1 MTEKT
6 FETKPLTG
14 SLFKVKE
21 KNSENSPDFTGNI
34 VDDQG
39 RKFRISAWSR
49 TSKNGNKVI
58 ISLQNLNKMSRL
70 ELKMVRMMC
79 RSKQMEVAYHSK
91 GRSFTAQS

>member
-39 RKFRISAWSR
+39 RKFRISAWNK
-49 TSKNGNKVI
+49 TSKNGNKYL
-58 ISLQNLNKMSRL
+58 SLALTPDNGQYSNNKPAKL
-70 ELKMVRMMC
+70 
-79 RSKQMEVAYHSK
+79 Q
-91 GRSFTAQS
+91 QSEPAGYESDPNDVPF

>member
-21 KNSENSPDFTGNI
+21 KNSENSPDFTGNV

-39 RKFRISAWSR
+39 RKFRISAWNK
-49 TSKNGNKVI
+49 TSKNGNKYL
-58 ISLQNLNKMSRL
+58 SLALTLDNGQYSNSN
-70 ELKMVRMMC
+70 
-79 RSKQMEVAYHSK
+79 SKPAKSQ
-91 GRSFTAQS
+91 QSEPAGIPDESDVPF

>member
-21 KNSENSPDFTGNI
+21 KNSENSPDFTGNV

-39 RKFRISAWSR
+39 RKFRISAWNK
-49 TSKNGNKVI
+49 TSKNGTKYL
-58 ISLQNLNKMSRL
+58 SLALTLDNGSNNY
-70 ELKMVRMMC
+70 
-79 RSKQMEVAYHSK
+79 SKPAK
-91 GRSFTAQS
+91 AKQSEPAGIDDGSDDNIPF